1 MRTVP
6 SGDRPGSSTLD
17 IRLQPTDVSEAHHQG
32 QFSGSRLLAR
42 NVVLSLLSQVL
53 PAVAAVFSIPILASF
68 LGPERLGILTL
79 AWLVVGYFSFF
90 DLGLG
95 RALTQ
100 VVAARLPTP
109 QAASLPGII
118 WTAWASLGVVGLPP
132 AIGVAVS
139 ADAIARVL
147 SVPESLHDETRLS
160 LYVLAA
166 AIPLLTL
173 AAGTR
178 GVLEAMQRFDLVA
191 TVRTPAAAFTYL
203 GPVLVLPFSRSVVAP
218 IVVLVIARAVVAV
231 AFLLMCLRA
240 LPMLR
245 GAAHLRLR
253 FLRELASSG
262 FWMTVASV
270 VGTLIAVSDRLVI
283 GAMLSVAAVAYYAT
297 PQELITKLMVVPMA
311 FGTVMFPAFS
321 ALAESNRAGQT
332 RLFSKTIFHVYLT
345 LFPITIV
352 GAAFAPEL
360 LQIWL
365 GQDFARESA
374 PVARLFCGGVLLL
387 GLGVIPNGLL
397 QARNMAWVTAVLQ
410 CIELPV
416 YIVALW
422 WSTGR
427 FGIVG
432 AAAIWVLRLALDAA
446 TLFQCSQPLLSGDAR
461 QLRSTVAKMGILTIA
476 AFAAVSGFDSM
487 MVRATLLGVI
497 VIGLAAALPTLTD
510 AADRAWVVG
519 LCRRLIGRART

>member
-1 MRTVP
+1 MIGQDRQP
-6 SGDRPGSSTLD
+6 STSGSNEQTCHK
-17 IRLQPTDVSEAHHQG
+17 PTIKG
-32 QFSGSRLLAR
+32 QSSGSRLLAR

-53 PAVAAVFSIPILASF
+53 PAVAAVLSIPVLASS
-68 LGPERLGILTL
+68 LGAERLGILTL

-118 WTAWASLGVVGLPP
+118 WTAWVTLGVVGLDSRDRR
-132 AIGVAVS
+132 GAVRGRDRS
-139 ADAIARVL
+139 GSKRASVLARRNTAV
-147 SVPESLHDETRLS
+147 

-191 TVRTPAAAFTYL
+191 MVRTPAAAFTYL
-203 GPVLVLPFSRSVVAP
+203 GPVLVVPFSRSVVAP
-218 IVVLVIARAVVAV
+218 IVVLVVARAIVAI

-245 GAAHLRLR
+245 SAAHLRFR
-253 FLRELASSG
+253 FLRELAASG
-262 FWMTVASV
+262 LWMTVASV
-270 VGTLIAVSDRLVI
+270 VGALIAVSDRLVI
-283 GAMLSVAAVAYYAT
+283 SSMLSVAAVAYYAT

-360 LQIWL
+360 LRIWL
-365 GQDFARESA
+365 GEDFARESA

-387 GLGVIPNGLL
+387 GLGVIP
-397 QARNMAWVTAVLQ
+397 
-410 CIELPV
+410 
-416 YIVALW
+416 
-422 WSTGR
+422 
-427 FGIVG
+427 
-432 AAAIWVLRLALDAA
+432 
-446 TLFQCSQPLLSGDAR
+446 
-461 QLRSTVAKMGILTIA
+461 
-476 AFAAVSGFDSM
+476 
-487 MVRATLLGVI
+487 
-497 VIGLAAALPTLTD
+497 
-510 AADRAWVVG
+510 
-519 LCRRLIGRART
+519 